1 MEIVANTLDFQLN
14 RDTAVAMGKFDG
26 LHVGHRKLLSR
37 ILEQRDRGLAPCVFT
52 LEPSPAVFFGLSDG
66 RELMTGEE
74 KRQAFR
80 ELGVEVLVEFPL
92 TKETAAIPPEIFIQ
106 EILVQRLK
114 CAYAAAGEDVSFGSR
129 GAGDAALLC
138 RMGAQCGYEAQIIE
152 KIKVRGQEVSST
164 YVRGCVENGR
174 MEEAALLL
182 GTPYAVRG
190 RVCHGAGRGTIFGMP
205 TANLPFPAER
215 LFPPFGVYFSR
226 VLYGGKS
233 YAAISNVGCKPTV
246 TDDGGVGVETYL
258 YDFEGNLYEEDIT
271 VQLLAFHRPEQRFES
286 VDALKRQLWSDREA
300 GLTYWGKQGML
311 FDNTVAENKT
321 LLRMKGINA

>member
-1 MEIVANTLDFQLN
+1 MEIIENTLEFQLN
-14 RDTAVAMGKFDG
+14 RETAVAMGKFDG
-26 LHVGHRKLLSR
+26 LHVGHRKLLGR

-52 LEPSPAVFFGLSDG
+52 FEPSPAVFFGLSDG
-66 RELMTGEE
+66 KELMNRWE
-74 KRQAFR
+74 KRRAF
-80 ELGVEVLVEFPL
+80 EEMGVEVLIEFPL
-92 TKETAAIPPEIFIQ
+92 TKESAAMPPDIFIQ
-106 EILVQRLK
+106 EILVRRLR
-114 CAYAAAGEDVSFGSR
+114 CAYVAAGEDVSFGSR
-129 GAGDAALLC
+129 GAGDAELLG
-138 RMGAQCGYEAQIIE
+138 RMGVQCGYETQIIE

-164 YVRGCVENGR
+164 YVRNCVESGR
-174 MEEAALLL
+174 MEEAAQLL

-190 RVCHGAGRGTIFGMP
+190 RVCHGAGKGAVFGMP

-258 YDFEGNLYEEDIT
+258 YDFEGNLYGKDIV

-286 VDALKRQLWSDREA
+286 VSALKRQLRADREA
-300 GLTYWGKQGML
+300 GLDYWDKIDL
-311 FDNTVAENKT
+311 S
-321 LLRMKGINA
+321 